1 VKPAPFAYHR
11 PQTVADVFALLARFG
26 DGAKL
31 LAGGQSLAPMLNMRL
46 ARPDHLI
53 DLNDLLEL
61 DFVRE
66 LPGAIEI
73 GSLTR
78 HHRLATDRQVA
89 AACPI
94 LVAAAATIGHYAIRQ
109 RGTLGGSLSHA
120 DPAAQL
126 PLIATLLDA
135 EIHIANRTGS
145 RMVKAHGFF
154 VSSLV
159 TALGPDEMITSV
171 RFPAL
176 GPSHGWGLE
185 IFTQRHGDFAIV
197 SVAATLLLSD
207 AGTVQRI
214 ALALGGVAVAPVSLD
229 KIATPFCGRVPDA
242 AWRAEIAAAVREAIA
257 PEDDKR
263 IPAAYRKELAE
274 ILTIRALAAA
284 AARAGKSDV

>member
-66 LPGAIEI
+66 RPGAIEI

-78 HHRLATDRQVA
+78 HHRVATDRQVA

-94 LVAAAATIGHYAIRQ
+94 LAAAAATIGHYAIRQ

-135 EIHIANRTGS
+135 EICIASRTGS
-145 RMVKAHGFF
+145 RVVKARGFF
-154 VSSLV
+154 ISSLI
-159 TALGPDEMITSV
+159 TALEPGEMITSV
-171 RFPAL
+171 RFPVF
-176 GPSHGWGLE
+176 GPSQGWGLE

-197 SVAATLLLSD
+197 SVAATLRRAETGVVQTLS
-207 AGTVQRI
+207 
-214 ALALGGVAVAPVSLD
+214 LALGGVAVAPVCLD
-229 KIATPFCGRVPDA
+229 DILLPFHGRVPDA
-242 AWRAEIAAAVREAIA
+242 AWRAEIGAAVAQAIT
-257 PEDDKR
+257 PEEDKR
-263 IPAAYRKELAE
+263 IPAAYRRELAE
-274 ILTIRALAAA
+274 TLTMRALSAAV
-284 AARAGKSDV
+284 ARAGNCDV

>member
-11 PQTVADVFALLARFG
+11 PQTVADVFALLDQFG

-31 LAGGQSLAPMLNMRL
+31 IAGGQSLGPMLNMRL

-61 DFVRE
+61 DFVRA

-78 HHRLATDRQVA
+78 HHRVATDKQVA
-89 AACPI
+89 AACP
-94 LVAAAATIGHYAIRQ
+94 LLAAAAATIGHYAIRQ

-120 DPAAQL
+120 DPAAQF
-126 PLIATLLDA
+126 PLITTLLDA
-135 EIHIANRTGS
+135 EIHIASRTGT
-145 RMVKAHGFF
+145 RMVKARKFF
-154 VSSLV
+154 ISSLI
-159 TALGPDEMITSV
+159 TALEPGEMITSV
-171 RFPAL
+171 RFPAFA
-176 GPSHGWGLE
+176 PSQGWGLE

-197 SVAATLLLSD
+197 SVATTLLRSE
-207 AGTVQRI
+207 AGTVQTLS
-214 ALALGGVAVAPVSLD
+214 LALGGVSVAPVCLD
-229 KIATPFCGRVPDA
+229 ELLVPFYGRVPDA
-242 AWRAEIAAAVREAIA
+242 AWRAEIGAAVAQAIT

-274 ILTIRALAAA
+274 TLTMRALTAAV
-284 AARAGKSDV
+284 ARTDNANV